1 MPAKKIPEK
10 KVKAVEQLQ
19 DRIGRCTIAVGVDF
33 KGVKGGAMT
42 AMRRKMRGQKIEVRV
57 VKNTLTRIAAEKAGR
72 PDLMKV
78 VQNTT
83 AIVFGYGDPAEI
95 AKAVC
100 EYGQAEK
107 TPLSLR
113 GALLDRRVLS
123 LDDLKVLAALPPRA
137 QLVAILLGQI
147 QAPLVRLVSVL
158 NGPSRG
164 LVTVLHRHAEQL
176 QKQVAASA
184 APAAPAGQIS

>member
-1 MPAKKIPEK
+1 MAVAKITEK
-10 KVKAVEQLQ
+10 KAKAVEQLQ

-33 KGVKGGAMT
+33 KGMTGAAMT
-42 AMRRKMRGQKIEVRV
+42 TMRRSMRERKIEVRV

-78 VQNTT
+78 VELTT
-83 AIVFGYGDPAEI
+83 AVVFGYGDPAET

-107 TPLSLR
+107 TPLTLR
-113 GALLDRRVLS
+113 GALLGSRVLGT
-123 LDDLKVLAALPPRA
+123 DELKALAALPPRPLLIA
-137 QLVAILLGQI
+137 QLLGQI

-164 LVTVLHRHAEQL
+164 LVTVLQRHAEQL
-176 QKQVAASA
+176 QKQGD
-184 APAAPAGQIS
+184 APAGQAG